1 MGRALIVLVA
11 VTLGSGIWG
20 LSNLAPHPN
29 PTQPN
34 PTEEMRRKALERCE
48 RGIAFRLI
56 RPLTMKV
63 VRVHEPDWDED
74 SQLYVLGVYS
84 QDFYGTP
91 VRSTWFCRV
100 RDGEVISLRGV

>member
-20 LSNLAPHPN
+20 LTNLAPHPS
-29 PTQPN
+29 
-34 PTEEMRRKALERCE
+34 PTEEMRREALKRCE
-48 RGIAFRLI
+48 RGIAFRLVK
-56 RPLTMKV
+56 PLTMKV

-74 SQLYVLGVYS
+74 SKPYVLGVHS
-84 QDFYGTP
+84 QDVFGRP